1 MNAFV
6 DTNLLLYAAEN
17 DDTAGQKTAIAR
29 ELLLQPGLHISV
41 QVLNEF
47 IVNAR
52 SPRKL
57 ALTAAGEADWIEKL
71 LLYPVMS
78 LTDRTFI
85 RALELHQRYQTSH
98 WDSLIIASALECQC
112 EVLYS
117 EDLNQGQDYGGVR
130 VMNPFFDSE

>member
-6 DTNLLLYAAEN
+6 DTNVLLYAAAN
-17 DDTAGQKTAIAR
+17 DDTAGRKTAIAR

-57 ALTAAGEADWIEKL
+57 SLTAAGEADWVEKL
-71 LLYPVMS
+71 LLFPVIS
-78 LTDRTFI
+78 LTERTFI
-85 RALELHQRYQTSH
+85 RALELHRRYQTSH

-117 EDLNQGQDYGGVR
+117 EDLNPGQDYGGVR
-130 VMNPFFDSE
+130 VVNPLLD

>member
-17 DDTAGQKTAIAR
+17 DDTAGRKTAIAR
-29 ELLLQPGLHISV
+29 EFLLQPGLHISV

-57 ALTAAGEADWIEKL
+57 ALTTAGEADWIEKL
-71 LLYPVMS
+71 LLYPVMP

-98 WDSLIIASALECQC
+98 WDSLIIASALECRC

-117 EDLNQGQDYGGVR
+117 EDLNQDQNYGGVR
-130 VMNPFFDSE
+130 VVNPFLD